1 MSQMSLLVY
10 LRWFPSY
17 LRISEFDKNTMKI
30 DQIERFLPPLG
41 GVPKAIAYF
50 YVNAD
55 RRKYRYVFTVNQS

>member
-1 MSQMSLLVY
+1 
-10 LRWFPSY
+10 
-17 LRISEFDKNTMKI
+17 MKI